1 MIENVING
9 MDEWLKK
16 IESLKTD
23 FPKETEKFLKKKA
36 NEVIGETKKLT
47 PVDTGTLRNA
57 WQRKNGGSFKQ
68 IVYNNTTL
76 HHILNLDIES

>member
-1 MIENVING
+1 MSING

-57 WQRKNGGSFKQ
+57 
-68 IVYNNTTL
+68 
-76 HHILNLDIES
+76 